1 MSHLQ
6 TVDVNTI
13 RIRNRIRKD
22 LGDIDS
28 LRESMRRSGLLNP
41 IIITTDFCLVAGQRR
56 LEAAKRLGWKR
67 IQCYVIE
74 AGDPEAL
81 LQIELDDNAVRKDFT
96 SDELADALV
105 RLDALRNPPW
115 IRRMIRWFKRLLSR
129 VGAFFSRP
137 FRRGRAADREKG

>member
-13 RIRNRIRKD
+13 RVRNRVRKD

-28 LRESMRRSGLLNP
+28 LKESMRRSGLLNP
-41 IIITTDFCLVAGQRR
+41 VIITTDFCLVAGQRR

-81 LQIELDDNAVRKDFT
+81 LQVELDENAVRKDFT

-105 RLDALRNPPW
+105 RLDALRNPPL
-115 IRRMIRWFKRLLSR
+115 IRRIIRWFRRLLSR
-129 VGAFFSRP
+129 IGSFFRRP
-137 FRRGRAADREKG
+137 FRRGGFTETEKG